1 MVIVIVVYNEWLL
14 YAILCLAWCSKA
26 CFWLI
31 IMTFQLGAL
40 WPKMEAKCLE
50 TRSKSHG
57 CYIWLIMVINNC
69 SQCAS
74 ASNPYPIWLVMVG
87 DAMVPMVGDS
97 AVNLLASSYESA
109 KEHLQKHQ
117 KKGTKM
123 CHSDP
128 LETNWEFQWFDPPE
142 IKPEITWK
150 ITSGL

>member
-1 MVIVIVVYNEWLL
+1 MVNNEWLL

-128 LETNWEFQWFDPPE
+128 QETNWEFQWFDPPE

-150 ITSGL
+150 ITSWL